1 MPILSKVLRGDFIE
15 SIHVAYGVAVDENGA
30 VVYATGDPHYLT
42 CIRSSCKPFQASAS
56 VKSGAIDAAGFSEDE
71 IALMCASHNGE
82 DIHVKTAQS
91 MLKKLGFT
99 QDDYCCGIHAP
110 YDTESHHTLIRSDKE
125 ATPLHNN
132 CSGKHAGML
141 ALCKHLEADPT
152 DYIGKDHSV
161 QKAIFNQIM
170 GYTGLEKLS
179 TAIDGCSA
187 PTPFLTL
194 SIIAGMFQ
202 KLASGNYP
210 ELDRL
215 YNAMSNHPYLI
226 GGRETFDTDFITA
239 MNGKAVCKVG
249 GEAIRGFGIRKED
262 GTVLGVVV
270 KVLDGNLRALGSAS
284 MAFLNQIELLTN
296 EDNEALKRYR
306 EPILKNH
313 RKIEVGKISSAIDY

>member
-1 MPILSKVLRGDFIE
+1 MPILSKVIRGEFIE
-15 SIHVAYGVAVDENGA
+15 SIHVAYGVAVDEKGV
-30 VVYATGDPHYLT
+30 VVYASGDPHYLT
-42 CIRSSCKPFQASAS
+42 CIRSTCKPFQASAA
-56 VKSGAIDAAGFSEDE
+56 VKSGAVDAAGFSEDE

-91 MLKKLGFT
+91 MLNKLGFT
-99 QDDYCCGIHAP
+99 TDDYCCGSHLP
-110 YDTESHHTLIRSDKE
+110 YDIESNHNVIRSGEKPI
-125 ATPLHNN
+125 PLHNN

-141 ALCKHLEADPT
+141 ALSKHLGVDPT
-152 DYIGKDHSV
+152 DYINKNHPV
-161 QKAIFNQIM
+161 QKAILDQIM
-170 GYTGLEKLS
+170 GYANLEKLS

-215 YNAMSNHPYLI
+215 YNAMSKHPYLI

-239 MNGKAVCKVG
+239 MKGRAVCKVG

-262 GTVLGVVV
+262 GSVLGIVV
-270 KVLDGNLRALGSAS
+270 KVLDGNLRALGSAV
-284 MAFLNQIELLTN
+284 MAFLNQMELLTDDEN
-296 EDNEALKRYR
+296 ESLKHYR
-306 EPILKNH
+306 EPVLKNH
-313 RKIEVGKISSAIDY
+313 RKLEVGKISTSIDF